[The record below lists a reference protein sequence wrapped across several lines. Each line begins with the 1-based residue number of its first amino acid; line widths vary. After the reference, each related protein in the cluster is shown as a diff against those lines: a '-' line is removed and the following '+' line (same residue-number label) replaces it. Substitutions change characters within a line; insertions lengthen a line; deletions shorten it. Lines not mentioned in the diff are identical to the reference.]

1 MGVEPKES
9 PVIIGLGS
17 NLSGKFGSPRGA
29 CGAALEA
36 LQNVGLEVIARSPW
50 YESAPVPIS
59 EQPRFVNGIV
69 SIMTELAPAALL
81 RQILE
86 IETIMGRQRTKP
98 NAARIIDLDLL
109 AQGKLICDGVGDIP
123 VLPHPRLHE
132 RAFVIL
138 PLADLMPNWQHPLT
152 RYTALEMKTNLR
164 ADQEIH
170 RMADAGGLFGTE
182 WQE

>member
-1 MGVEPKES
+1 MNSKKSRVL
-9 PVIIGLGS
+9 IGLGS

-36 LQNVGLEVIARSPW
+36 LQNIGLKVTARSPW

-81 RQILE
+81 HQILK
-86 IETIMGRQRTKP
+86 IERIMGRQRTKP

-109 AQGKLICDGVGDIP
+109 AHGELVCDGVGDFPI
-123 VLPHPRLHE
+123 LPHPRLHE

-138 PLADLMPNWQHPLT
+138 PLVDLMPDWHHPLT
-152 RYTALEMKTNLR
+152 RHTALEMKANLGT
-164 ADQEIH
+164 DQEIH
-170 RMADAGGLFGTE
+170 RMADACGLFGTE
-182 WQE
+182 WEE

>member
-1 MGVEPKES
+1 MNSKKS
-9 PVIIGLGS
+9 PVLIGLGS

-36 LQNVGLEVIARSPW
+36 LQNIGLKVIVRSPW
-50 YESAPVPIS
+50 YESVPVPIS
-59 EQPRFVNGIV
+59 EQPHFVNGIV

-81 RQILE
+81 RQILK
-86 IETIMGRQRTKP
+86 IERIMGRQRTKP

-109 AQGKLICDGVGDIP
+109 AHGELICDGVGGFP

-138 PLADLMPNWQHPLT
+138 PLADLMPDWQHPLS
-152 RYTALEMKTNLR
+152 RYTALEMKTNLGTV
-164 ADQEIH
+164 QEIS
-170 RMADAGGLFGTE
+170 RMVDANGLYGTE
-182 WQE
+182 WRE